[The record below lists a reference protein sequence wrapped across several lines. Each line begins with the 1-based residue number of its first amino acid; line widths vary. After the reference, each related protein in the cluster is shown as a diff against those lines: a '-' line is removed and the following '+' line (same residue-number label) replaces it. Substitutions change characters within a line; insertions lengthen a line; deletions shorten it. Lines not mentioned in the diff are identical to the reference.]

1 MLHLASDTGVIVPAI
16 WWTELMNALIMA
28 GRRGR
33 FSSTDEARFEGTLA
47 DVDIQTEPVNPNRV
61 VGPGSRLSQRHGL
74 TAYDA
79 VYLELALRVNGR
91 LATLDKRLRAEADPA
106 GVELLS
112 L

>member
-1 MLHLASDTGVIVPAI
+1 MLRLASQSGVVVPAI

-33 FSSTDEARFEGTLA
+33 VSSTDEARFEGILA
-47 DVDIQTEPVNPNRV
+47 DVDIQTEPVNPYRV
-61 VGPGSRLSQRHGL
+61 VGEVSRLSRRHGL

-79 VYLELALRVNGR
+79 TYLELALRVNR
-91 LATLDKRLRAEADPA
+91 FLATLDKRLRAEANNA
-106 GVELLS
+106 GAELLS